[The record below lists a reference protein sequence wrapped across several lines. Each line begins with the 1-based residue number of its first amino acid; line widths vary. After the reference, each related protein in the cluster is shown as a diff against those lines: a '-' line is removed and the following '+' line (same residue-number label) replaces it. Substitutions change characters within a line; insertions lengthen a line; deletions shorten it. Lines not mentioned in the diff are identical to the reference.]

1 MTSSGSMPPT
11 SSTQGVSRPLPGPV
25 DMHTFSLVVRDRP
38 GVLVRIALVFSR
50 RGFNIESLA
59 VSPGLID
66 GFARMTMVSRGAP
79 ETVEQINKQ
88 LAKLVDVVFVTD
100 HVRDVPQP
108 VEAEVALL
116 KVRVNGDADKRSLL
130 ARLER
135 HRTRVIDETNGSIVL
150 VADGT
155 SAELDA
161 MLTAV
166 EPHTLEE
173 LIRTGKIVMDRGA
186 SRFGHLLGRH
196 R

>member
-1 MTSSGSMPPT
+1 MTRVGSTPSTSSRL
-11 SSTQGVSRPLPGPV
+11 SRPMSGPV
-25 DMHTFSLVVRDRP
+25 DMHTFSLVVRDHP

-59 VSPGLID
+59 VSPGLTE
-66 GFARMTMVSRGAP
+66 GFARMTIVSRGAP
-79 ETVEQINKQ
+79 ETVEQMNKQ

-100 HVRDVPQP
+100 HTGEEPP
-108 VEAEVALL
+108 IEAEIALL
-116 KVRVNGDADKRSLL
+116 KVRVSGDTDKRNLL
-130 ARLER
+130 AQLER
-135 HRTRVIDETNGSIVL
+135 HRTRVIDETNGSLVL

-161 MLTAV
+161 LIDAV
-166 EPHTLEE
+166 DPQHVEE

-186 SRFGHLLGRH
+186 SRFAHLLGRH

>member
-1 MTSSGSMPPT
+1 MSAGSGHTPPT
-11 SSTQGVSRPLPGPV
+11 SSRLPRQSRPMTGPI
-25 DMHTFSLVVRDRP
+25 DMHTFSLVVRDHP

-59 VSPGLID
+59 VSPGLTD
-66 GFARMTMVSRGAP
+66 GFARMTIVSRGAP
-79 ETVEQINKQ
+79 ETVEQMNKQ

-100 HVRDVPQP
+100 HAGEQP
-108 VEAEVALL
+108 VEAEIALL
-116 KVRVNGDADKRSLL
+116 KVRVNGETEKRALL
-130 ARLER
+130 SRLER
-135 HRTRVIDETNGSIVL
+135 HRTRVVDETTGSIVL

-161 MLTAV
+161 LINAV
-166 EPHTLEE
+166 DPQQLEE

-186 SRFGHLLGRH
+186 SRFAHLLGRH

>member
-1 MTSSGSMPPT
+1 MSLPNRLSRPT
-11 SSTQGVSRPLPGPV
+11 SGPN
-25 DMHTFSLVVRDRP
+25 DMHTFSLVVRDHP

-59 VSPGLID
+59 VSPGLTE
-66 GFARMTMVSRGAP
+66 GFARMTIVSRGAP
-79 ETVEQINKQ
+79 ETVEQMNKQ

-100 HVRDVPQP
+100 HAGEQP
-108 VEAEVALL
+108 PIEAEIALL
-116 KVRVNGDADKRSLL
+116 KVRVNGETEKRSLL
-130 ARLER
+130 SRLER
-135 HRTRVIDETNGSIVL
+135 HRTRVVDETTGSIVL

-161 MLTAV
+161 LIGAV
-166 EPHTLEE
+166 DPQQVEE

-186 SRFGHLLGRH
+186 SRFAHLLGRH

>member
-1 MTSSGSMPPT
+1 MNRP
-11 SSTQGVSRPLPGPV
+11 STVPL

-59 VSPGLID
+59 VSPGLIE
-66 GFARMTMVSRGAP
+66 GFARMTIVSRGAP

-88 LAKLVDVVFVTD
+88 IAKLVDVVFVTD
-100 HVRDVPQP
+100 HGRDVPQP
-108 VEAEVALL
+108 VEAEIALL
-116 KVRVNGDADKRSLL
+116 KVRVNGDAEKRSLL

-135 HRTRVIDETNGSIVL
+135 HRTRVLDETNGSIVL

-161 MLTAV
+161 MLAAV
-166 EPHTLEE
+166 EPQALEE

-186 SRFGHLLGRH
+186 SRFAHLLGRH

>member
-1 MTSSGSMPPT
+1 M
-11 SSTQGVSRPLPGPV
+11 SRPVTTPL

-66 GFARMTMVSRGAP
+66 GFARMTVVSRGAP
-79 ETVEQINKQ
+79 ESVEQINKQ

-100 HVRDVPQP
+100 HAREVPPP
-108 VEAEVALL
+108 VEAEIALL
-116 KVRVNGDADKRSLL
+116 KVRVANDAEKRALL
-130 ARLER
+130 GRMERMRARVL
-135 HRTRVIDETNGSIVL
+135 DDTNGSVVL

-155 SAELDA
+155 SDELDT
-161 MLTAV
+161 LIDAV
-166 EPHTLEE
+166 APQALEE

-186 SRFGHLLGRH
+186 SRFAHLLGRH

>member
-1 MTSSGSMPPT
+1 M
-11 SSTQGVSRPLPGPV
+11 SRPSTVPL

-59 VSPGLID
+59 VSPGRIE
-66 GFARMTMVSRGAP
+66 GFARMTIVSRGAP
-79 ETVEQINKQ
+79 ETVEQMNKQ

-100 HVRDVPQP
+100 HDNEVPPP

-116 KVRVNGDADKRSLL
+116 KVRVTGDAEKRSLL
-130 ARLER
+130 GRLER
-135 HRTRVIDETNGSIVL
+135 HRTRVLDDTNGSLVL

-155 SAELDA
+155 SDELDA
-161 MLTAV
+161 LIEAV
-166 EPHTLEE
+166 APQTLEE

-186 SRFGHLLGRH
+186 SRFAHLLDRH

>member
-1 MTSSGSMPPT
+1 MSRL
-11 SSTQGVSRPLPGPV
+11 SRPMSGPL
-25 DMHTFSLVVRDRP
+25 DIHIFSLLVRDRP

-59 VSPGLID
+59 VSPGRIE
-66 GFARMTMVSRGAP
+66 GFARMTIVSRGAP
-79 ETVEQINKQ
+79 ETVEQITKQ
-88 LAKLVDVVFVTD
+88 LTKLVDVVFVTD
-100 HVRDVPQP
+100 HAREVPPP
-108 VEAEVALL
+108 VEAEVALF
-116 KVRVNGDADKRSLL
+116 KVRVTGDAEKKTLL

-135 HRTRVIDETNGSIVL
+135 HRTRLIDETNGSLVL

-161 MLTAV
+161 VLEAV
-166 EPHTLEE
+166 EPLQLEE

-186 SRFGHLLGRH
+186 SRFAHLLGRH

>member
-1 MTSSGSMPPT
+1 MSRL
-11 SSTQGVSRPLPGPV
+11 STVPL
-25 DMHTFSLVVRDRP
+25 DLHTFSLVVRDRP

-59 VSPGLID
+59 VSPGLIE
-66 GFARMTMVSRGAP
+66 GFARMTIVSRGAP

-88 LAKLVDVVFVTD
+88 IAKLVDVVFITD
-100 HVRDVPQP
+100 HASDVPQP

-116 KVRVNGDADKRSLL
+116 KVRVSGDAEKRSLL

-135 HRTRVIDETNGSIVL
+135 HRTRVLDETNGSIVL

-161 MLTAV
+161 MLAV
-166 EPHTLEE
+166 IEPHALEE

-186 SRFGHLLGRH
+186 SRFAHLLGRH